1 MADQPSLGSLVSNVV
16 RSARNLLTAQVAL
29 TRTEAQQ
36 AGQQVAVVSVF
47 AIVSVSFASMAG
59 IFALVAL
66 AYGFVALGMP
76 TWAGFLTVTGILIV
90 LGAIAAGV
98 AKARSSQISGL
109 HVAEREWKATSEA
122 VSQAL
127 GRPAIGE

>member
-16 RSARNLLTAQVAL
+16 RNAKSLLTAQVAL

-36 AGQQVAVVSVF
+36 AGQQVAAVSLLGIIAV
-47 AIVSVSFASMAG
+47 ALASMAG
-59 IFALVAL
+59 IFALIAL

-90 LGAIAAGV
+90 FGAIAAGV
-98 AKARSSQISGL
+98 AKARASKITGL

>member
-16 RSARNLLTAQVAL
+16 RNAKSLLTAQVAL

-36 AGQQVAVVSVF
+36 AGQHVAAVSLF
-47 AIVSVSFASMAG
+47 AVIAVAFTSMAG
-59 IFALVAL
+59 IFALIAL
-66 AYGFVALGMP
+66 AYGFVALGLP

-98 AKARSSQISGL
+98 AKTRSRKITGL

-127 GRPAIGE
+127 SRPAISE

>member
-16 RSARNLLTAQVAL
+16 RNAKGLLTAQVAL

-36 AGQQVAVVSVF
+36 AGQHVAAVSLLGIIAV
-47 AIVSVSFASMAG
+47 ALASMAG
-59 IFALVAL
+59 IFALIAL

-90 LGAIAAGV
+90 SGAIAAGV
-98 AKARSSQISGL
+98 AKVRASKITGL

-127 GRPAIGE
+127 GRPAIGD